1 MYKRQVEIEAETILL
16 AKAVDGVYD
25 SDPKTNPEAKKYDEV
40 HIQEVIDKKLA
51 VVDLTAS
58 IMCMENKMPMLV
70 FGLNEENSIVNAAH
84 GKITGTRVLV

>member
-1 MYKRQVEIEAETILL
+1 M
-16 AKAVDGVYD
+16 DGVYD
-25 SDPKTNPEAKKYDEV
+25 SDPKTNPDAKKYDEV